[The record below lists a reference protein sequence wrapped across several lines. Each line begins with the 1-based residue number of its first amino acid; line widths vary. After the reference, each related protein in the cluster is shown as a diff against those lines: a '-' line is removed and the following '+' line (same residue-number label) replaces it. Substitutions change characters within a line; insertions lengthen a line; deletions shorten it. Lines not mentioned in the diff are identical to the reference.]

1 MNVLIFVITMLM
13 LLATL
18 TYGRLSE
25 FRHSQISQLIFEKY
39 MQTTERAYGNS
50 AAEVLYDGI
59 HKSTKNETPSAPR
72 IQATPRISLAPLFK
86 ENKKQDPAH
95 QKQSEQSRL
104 MLKRLMTLLYQDQLF
119 FKKLQETRPSFL
131 DDLITSIVA
140 SVHELPKN
148 AGLKKTSDLAN
159 LQLADQELDAVFYKM
174 LKGAAY
180 QDVLTSSFSES
191 GAEESNNDQKEAQP
205 LNTSEEFHSPK
216 GYFSLLDFITL
227 SPLYKIRVYLASRE
241 VLEVIFNDGNV
252 VDEVINE
259 RYALYKQLQA
269 DAKADEL
276 SKVFESQFVSKRNS
290 EIDPSMLNFSV
301 SKTNPKTYGK

>member
-50 AAEVLYDGI
+50 AAELLYDGI

-72 IQATPRISLAPLFK
+72 IQATSRISLTPLFK
-86 ENKKQDPAH
+86 VNKNQDPA
-95 QKQSEQSRL
+95 QSKQAEQSRV
-104 MLKRLMTLLYQDQLF
+104 MLKRLMAVLYQDQLF
-119 FKKLQETRPSFL
+119 FQKLQNQRPAFL
-131 DDLITSIVA
+131 DDLITSVVA
-140 SVHELPKN
+140 AVHALPKN
-148 AGLKKTSDLAN
+148 AGLKKTADLAN
-159 LQLADQELDAVFYKM
+159 LQLSDQELDAVFYKM

-180 QDVLTSSFSES
+180 QDVLKNVSTES
-191 GAEESNNDQKEAQP
+191 GTEESNNDQKDEPP
-205 LNTSEEFHSPK
+205 LNASEEFRSPK

-227 SPLYKIRVYLASRE
+227 SPLYKIRVYLAPRE
-241 VLEVIFNDGNV
+241 VLNVVFNDGDV

-259 RYALYKQLQA
+259 RYALYKQLQVG
-269 DAKADEL
+269 AKAEDL
-276 SKVFESQFVSKRNS
+276 SRTFESQFVSKRNS
-290 EIDPSMLNFSV
+290 EIDPSTLNFSV
-301 SKTNPKTYGK
+301 SKTNPKTYGR